1 MYLKETRWEGEG
13 WTHLVQDTNQWQA
26 LLNVM
31 IVVLA
36 S

>member
-1 MYLKETRWEGEG
+1 MNSL
-13 WTHLVQDTNQWQA
+13 

-36 S
+36 KMVILAISRVFQIFEIGLP